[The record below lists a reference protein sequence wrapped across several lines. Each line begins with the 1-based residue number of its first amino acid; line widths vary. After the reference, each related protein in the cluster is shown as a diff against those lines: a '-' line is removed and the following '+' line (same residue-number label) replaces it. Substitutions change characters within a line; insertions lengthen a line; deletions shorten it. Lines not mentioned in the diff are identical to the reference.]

1 MATIHDMNDLA
12 LEGRRT
18 GAAIYAIERTDTSRR
33 YVASAVNFS
42 KRAHDATAALTK
54 RAHHNPALDADL
66 KALGPDLFRV
76 VVLELVDDVKTLP
89 VLRRLHAEH
98 ARQSTGGTY
107 NAEPPPA
114 RQKLFI
120 DLQAS
125 GAVAERRKWAAE
137 KSLNDALDRMG
148 SQARRTLLDQ
158 TMAKWQQTGR
168 TRPSVGDD

>member
-1 MATIHDMNDLA
+1 METIHDMNDLA

-33 YVASAVNFS
+33 YVASTLNFS
-42 KRAHDATAALTK
+42 KRAHDAKAALTK

-76 VVLELVDDVKTLP
+76 VILELVDDVKTLP

-98 ARQSTGGTY
+98 ARQSTGGCY

-114 RQKLFI
+114 RKRLAV
-120 DLQAS
+120 DRQAS
-125 GAVAERRKWAAE
+125 EAVAERRRRDAE

-148 SQARRTLLDQ
+148 SHNRRMALDQ
-158 TMAKWQQTGR
+158 IMSKWQQTADRGQR
-168 TRPSVGDD
+168 